1 MRDSVSLPALA
12 ALLCAVWP
20 AASHA
25 TNDVAGLKAELDA
38 LKADYATRIATLE
51 ARIAELESSRAEV
64 ASAPPAPAPSADTSG
79 RTSTSAFNPAISVIL
94 GGSYNNLSQDPA
106 DYQIAG
112 FLPAGDEVGPGER
125 SFNLGESELTLS
137 ANVDPYFSGS
147 ITMAMSADNEL
158 GVEEAFF
165 RTIALPSGL
174 SLKGGRFF
182 SGFGY
187 LNEVHGHAWDFVD
200 QPVVYQAFFGGQR
213 RQDGLQLKWVAP
225 TDLLLEFGAETGNGD
240 AFPGTRRSANGLN
253 GVTLFAHAGGD
264 IGDSLAWRGGVSWL
278 DLRAE
283 DRAYEDVNSLGDP
296 VENAFT
302 GTSRTWIA
310 DATLKWTAQGDPLRR
325 YVKLQGEYMRRTEN
339 GQLAYDITGQ
349 ALGDS
354 YSTTQDGWY
363 VQGVY
368 QFRPRWRTGVRYDS
382 LDSGSP
388 QIGLV
393 DTGQL
398 SAEDF
403 PLLAPASPSRTT
415 IMLDWSPS
423 EFSRLRAQYA
433 WDDARDTVTDEQFF
447 LQYIHA
453 LGAHGAHK
461 F

>member
-1 MRDSVSLPALA
+1 
-12 ALLCAVWP
+12 
-20 AASHA
+20 
-25 TNDVAGLKAELDA
+25 
-38 LKADYATRIATLE
+38 
-51 ARIAELESSRAEV
+51 
-64 ASAPPAPAPSADTSG
+64 
-79 RTSTSAFNPAISVIL
+79 VIL
-94 GGSYNNLSQDPA
+94 GGSYSNLSQDPS
-106 DYQIAG
+106 DYRIAG

-147 ITMAMSADNEL
+147 ITVAMTAENEL
-158 GVEEAFF
+158 EIEEAFF

-174 SLKGGRFF
+174 TLKGGRFF

-187 LNEVHGHAWDFVD
+187 LNEIHGHAWDFVD
-200 QPVVYQAFFGGQR
+200 QPLAYQAFFGGQR

-225 TDLLLEFGAETGNGD
+225 TDILLEFGAETGNGD

-264 IGDSLAWRGGVSWL
+264 IGESLAWRGGVSWL

-283 DRAYEDVNSLGDP
+283 DRAYEDENALGEP

-302 GTSRTWIA
+302 GTSRTWGA
-310 DATLKWTAQGDPLRR
+310 DATLKWTAHGDPMRR
-325 YVKLQGEYMRRTEN
+325 YLKLQGEYLRREES
-339 GQLAYDITGQ
+339 GQLAYDVTGQ
-349 ALGDS
+349 TLADGYDS
-354 YSTTQDGWY
+354 TQDGWY

-368 QFRPRWRTGVRYDS
+368 QFHPRWRAGVRHDS

-393 DTGQL
+393 DSGQL
-398 SAEDF
+398 SADDF
-403 PLLAPASPSRTT
+403 PALAPASPSRTT

-423 EFSRLRAQYA
+423 EFSRLRVQYA
-433 WDDARDTVTDEQFF
+433 WDDARDAVTDEQFF
-447 LQYIHA
+447 LQYIYA